1 MTHRPLPSPW
11 AWLLACGATGT
22 ALCMSVLAGWQRGGW
37 VSERLVWVA
46 IGVVLVVGAHL
57 LPALC
62 RPAPVAVRA
71 VAVALW
77 LGCMAATSYGHALF
91 FLLSQSHAG
100 NIRMSAIPQLPVVPH
115 RTLGA
120 VMADRA
126 SVSTELAEAQVR
138 RCVGACSALRV
149 RRVSLAAQL
158 DALDAEAEDVR
169 RDQSVEDRNAVGRD
183 AARDDP
189 VTARLSEFFG
199 MTAAKLDLFV
209 GLAYAAVLESTAC
222 LLWWIALMPL
232 QDKSGVTDRHPAVP
246 IVTNDAPMAT
256 TAELPVVTTPD
267 YEVTRL
273 LHDIEAGKVKPT
285 VASIRRHLGCA
296 QAKAAALRRQ
306 IVNSSL

>member
-37 VSERLVWVA
+37 LSERLVWVA
-46 IGVVLVVGAHL
+46 IGVVLVAGAHL

-62 RPAPVAVRA
+62 RPAPLAVRA
-71 VAVALW
+71 VAVVLW

-100 NIRMSAIPQLPVVPH
+100 NIRMSAIPQIPVVAH

-149 RRVSLAAQL
+149 HRVSLAAQL

-183 AARDDP
+183 VARDDP
-189 VTARLSEFFG
+189 VTARLSEFLG

-209 GLAYAAVLESTAC
+209 GLAYAAVLENTAC
-222 LLWWIALMPL
+222 LLWWITLMPL
-232 QDKSGVTDRHPAVP
+232 QVKSEVTDRHPAVP
-246 IVTNDAPMAT
+246 IVTNDVPMT
-256 TAELPVVTTPD
+256 TDGELPVVTTPD

-285 VASIRRHLGCA
+285 VAGIRRHLGCA

-306 IVNSSL
+306 IANSSL